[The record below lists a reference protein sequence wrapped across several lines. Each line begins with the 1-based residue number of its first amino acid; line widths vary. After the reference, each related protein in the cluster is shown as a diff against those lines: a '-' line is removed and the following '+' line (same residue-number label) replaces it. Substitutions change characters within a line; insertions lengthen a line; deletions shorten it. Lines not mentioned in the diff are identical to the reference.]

1 MWYENGSTA
10 VGSFGSV
17 TMFYGI
23 LSHLLHVMDISRY
36 IVYQSILAV
45 AQESQLCIRDL
56 VFIADP
62 AVIPFLF
69 DNVSVKCLEIIYH
82 MNWKTEK
89 LLQESLLQINEANTL
104 YIYVLNWS
112 LQFTAVIYTLSTFW
126 GRLGR
131 TFFLYHHLNSPSV
144 FVSKWSE
151 HFVFIS
157 PLHRMLLLSVLSTF

>member
-1 MWYENGSTA
+1 
-10 VGSFGSV
+10 
-17 TMFYGI
+17 MFYGI

-104 YIYVLNWS
+104 YIYVLN
-112 LQFTAVIYTLSTFW
+112 
-126 GRLGR
+126 
-131 TFFLYHHLNSPSV
+131 
-144 FVSKWSE
+144 
-151 HFVFIS
+151 
-157 PLHRMLLLSVLSTF
+157 